1 MKPYWGEDMIGK
13 IDNLI
18 YNKLDEGYLKH
29 KKISSNIAGME
40 LDKKNNKTDLKT
52 ENSIDQS
59 LSLEFHMAELLKNAS
74 KYNTLTRAVSQR
86 SRIYEAAVK
95 GR

>member
-1 MKPYWGEDMIGK
+1 MIGR

-18 YNKLDEGYLKH
+18 YKKLDEGYLKH
-29 KKISSNIAGME
+29 KRISSNIAGIE
-40 LDKKNNKTDLKT
+40 LDKKNNPRDFKA
-52 ENSIDQS
+52 ENSIDQAS
-59 LSLEFHMAELLKNAS
+59 SLEFHMAELLKNAS